1 MRIEKL
7 NQTTKK
13 NLLEDL
19 LKRSPNSYEM
29 YEEQVKAIL
38 DNVKKRGDEA
48 LFEYTEKFDG
58 FCLDQQ
64 SVLVKEEEIEE
75 AYTQVD
81 RGLIEIIRK
90 ALKNIETYHEK
101 QRQYSWFDSK
111 PDGTILGQ
119 KVTALDRVGVYVPGG
134 KAAYPSSVLMN
145 IVPAKTAGVREII
158 MVTPPGKDGKVT
170 PTTLVAAKEA
180 GAKVMPAHLES
191 YYKPIDLPKGQ
202 KMKKAK
208 VHEAILNCD
217 VWINVPI
224 LKNHGGANLTISMK
238 NHMGI
243 VWDRGF
249 FHQNDLQQC
258 IADICTLEKKAVL
271 NVVDAYR
278 IMKTNGP
285 RGRSESDVVLAK
297 GLFISP
303 DIVAVDTAAA
313 KFFNQVRE
321 MPLDTVGHLAKGEAL
336 KIGTMNIDQLNV
348 KRIKM

>member
-1 MRIEKL
+1 MDRRDFLKTVAITGAALSIQHSEAMEIL
-7 NQTTKK
+7 TQTINNT
-13 NLLEDL
+13 NGGNPDL
-19 LKRSPNSYEM
+19 VAVMGGEPEAMFRRAISELGGMK
-29 YEEQVKAIL
+29 QFVK
-38 DNVKKRGDEA
+38 
-48 LFEYTEKFDG
+48 
-58 FCLDQQ
+58 
-64 SVLVKEEEIEE
+64 
-75 AYTQVD
+75 
-81 RGLIEIIRK
+81 
-90 ALKNIETYHEK
+90 
-101 QRQYSWFDSK
+101 
-111 PDGTILGQ
+111 PGQ
-119 KVTALDRVGVYVPGG
+119 KVVVKPNIGWDKVPELAGNTNPQLI
-134 KAAYPSSVLMN
+134 AE
-145 IVPAKTAGVREII
+145 IVKQCFA
-158 MVTPPGKDGKVT
+158 
-170 PTTLVAAKEA
+170 A

-191 YYKPIDLPKGQ
+191 YYKPVNLPNGQ

-208 VHEAILNCD
+208 IHEAILNCD

-258 IADICTLEKKAVL
+258 IADICTLQKKAVL

-285 RGRSESDVVLAK
+285 RGRSASDVVLAK

-336 KIGTMNIDQLNV
+336 KIGTMNIDKLNV

>member
-1 MRIEKL
+1 MKRRDFLKTSVVAGAALSL
-7 NQTTKK
+7 NFEGLQAALSSNTVAV
-13 NLLEDL
+13 EQAPDL
-19 LKRSPNSYEM
+19 VAVMGGEPEVMLD
-29 YEEQVKAIL
+29 KAL
-38 DNVKKRGDEA
+38 EA
-48 LFEYTEKFDG
+48 LGGIGKYIK
-58 FCLDQQ
+58 
-64 SVLVKEEEIEE
+64 K
-75 AYTQVD
+75 
-81 RGLIEIIRK
+81 
-90 ALKNIETYHEK
+90 
-101 QRQYSWFDSK
+101 
-111 PDGTILGQ
+111 GQ
-119 KVTALDRVGVYVPGG
+119 KVVIKPNIGWDRTPELAGNTNPKLVKALV
-134 KAAYPSSVLMN
+134 K
-145 IVPAKTAGVREII
+145 KCFEAGAE
-158 MVTPPGKDGKVT
+158 KVT
-170 PTTLVAAKEA
+170 VFDHTCDNWQKCYETSGIAAAVKEA
-180 GAKVMPAHLES
+180 GGIIMPGNDEKYFKEVAIPGGVTLKKTKIHES
-191 YYKPIDLPKGQ
+191 LI
-202 KMKKAK
+202 
-208 VHEAILNCD
+208 EAD
-217 VWINVPI
+217 AWINVPI

-285 RGRSESDVVLAK
+285 RGRSASDVVLAK

-336 KIGTMNIDQLNV
+336 KIGTMNIDKLNV